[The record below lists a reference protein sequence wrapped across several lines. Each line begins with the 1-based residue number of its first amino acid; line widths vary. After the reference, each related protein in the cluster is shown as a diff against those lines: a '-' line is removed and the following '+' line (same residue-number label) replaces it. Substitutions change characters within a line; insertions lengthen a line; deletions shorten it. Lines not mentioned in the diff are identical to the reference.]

1 MANEIVPQQAEGG
14 EVLDVASVDIDS
26 ISGDERAAI
35 LLLSLNEEDAAG
47 IIRHLEPKQVQRV
60 GSAMARATDLSQEKV
75 GAVHRAFLDDIQK
88 YTNIGMGSEDFMR
101 NALVAALG
109 EDKANNLVDQIL
121 LGTGSKGLDSL
132 KWMDPRQVAS
142 IIINEHPQIQ
152 TIVLSYLEADQS
164 AEILSQFPE
173 RVRLDLMMR
182 IANLEEVQPSA
193 LAELNEI
200 MEKQFAGQAGA
211 QAAKI
216 GGLKAAAEIMNY
228 MDNNVEGV
236 LMDQIR
242 DQDEDMAT
250 QIQDLMF
257 VFENLIE
264 VDDQGVQR
272 LLRDVPQDILQKALK
287 GADEGLREKI
297 FKNMSKRAADMMR
310 DDIEAM
316 PPVKVSEVEAAQKEI
331 LGIARKWQTVARL
344 CYLAVPTSSSN
355 TKSQSP
361 TVLGLFFIQSRNSN
375 YLSLT
380 L

>member
-1 MANEIVPQQAEGG
+1 MANEIVPQEQGGDIAENTIDISTIPG
-14 EVLDVASVDIDS
+14 E
-26 ISGDERAAI
+26 ERAAI

-60 GSAMARATDLSQEKV
+60 GSAMARAADLSQDKV
-75 GAVHRAFLDDIQK
+75 GAVHRAFLEDIQK

-101 NALVAALG
+101 NTLIAALG
-109 EDKANNLVDQIL
+109 QDKANNLVDQIL

-142 IIINEHPQIQ
+142 IIINEHPQIH
-152 TIVLSYLEADQS
+152 TLVFSYLDPDPS
-164 AEILSQFPE
+164 AEILSQFAE
-173 RVRLDLMMR
+173 RDRLDLMMR

-236 LMDQIR
+236 LMEQIR

-264 VDDQGVQR
+264 VDDQGIQK
-272 LLRDVPQDILQKALK
+272 LLRDVPQDVLQRALK
-287 GADEGLREKI
+287 GADDGLRDKI
-297 FKNMSKRAADMMR
+297 FKNMSKRAAEMMR
-310 DDIEAM
+310 DDLEAM
-316 PPVKVSEVEAAQKEI
+316 PPIKVSDVESAQKEV
-331 LGIARKWQTVARL
+331 LAIARRMADAGEL
-344 CYLAVPTSSSN
+344 M
-355 TKSQSP
+355 
-361 TVLGLFFIQSRNSN
+361 
-375 YLSLT
+375 LSGGADEFL
-380 L
+380 

>member
-1 MANEIVPQQAEGG
+1 MPNEIVPQQEGG
-14 EVLDVASVDIDS
+14 GDVAENAVDIS
-26 ISGDERAAI
+26 TIPGEERAAI

-60 GSAMARATDLSQEKV
+60 GSAMARAADLSQEKV
-75 GAVHRAFLDDIQK
+75 GAVHRAFLEDIQK

-152 TIVLSYLEADQS
+152 TIVLSYLEPDQS
-164 AEILSQFPE
+164 AEILSQFAE
-173 RVRLDLMMR
+173 RDRLDLMMR

-228 MDNNVEGV
+228 MDNNVEGI

-257 VFENLIE
+257 VFENLI
-264 VDDQGVQR
+264 
-272 LLRDVPQDILQKALK
+272 
-287 GADEGLREKI
+287 
-297 FKNMSKRAADMMR
+297 
-310 DDIEAM
+310 
-316 PPVKVSEVEAAQKEI
+316 
-331 LGIARKWQTVARL
+331 
-344 CYLAVPTSSSN
+344 
-355 TKSQSP
+355 
-361 TVLGLFFIQSRNSN
+361 
-375 YLSLT
+375 
-380 L
+380 

>member
-1 MANEIVPQQAEGG
+1 MPDEIVPQGEGG
-14 EVLDVASVDIDS
+14 DVVDPKDVDISD
-26 ISGDERAAI
+26 IPGEERAAI

-47 IIRHLEPKQVQRV
+47 IVRHLEPKQVQRV
-60 GSAMARATDLSQEKV
+60 GSAMARAADLSQDKV
-75 GAVHRAFLDDIQK
+75 SAVHRAFLEDIQK

-101 NALVAALG
+101 NTLVAALG

-132 KWMDPRQVAS
+132 KWMDPRQVAN

-164 AEILSQFPE
+164 AEILTQFAE
-173 RVRLDLMMR
+173 RDRLDLMMR

-200 MEKQFAGQAGA
+200 MEKQFAGQAGS

-228 MDNNVEGV
+228 MDNSMEGV

-242 DQDEDMAT
+242 DQDEDLAT
-250 QIQDLMF
+250 SIEDLMF

-264 VDDQGVQR
+264 VDDQGIQK
-272 LLRDVPQDILQKALK
+272 LLRDVPQDVLQRALK
-287 GADEGLREKI
+287 GADEDLREKI
-297 FKNMSKRAADMMR
+297 FKNMSKRAAELMR
-310 DDIEAM
+310 DDLEAM
-316 PPVKVSEVEAAQKEI
+316 PPVKVSDVEAAQKEV
-331 LGIARKWQTVARL
+331 LAIARRMAD
-344 CYLAVPTSSSN
+344 A
-355 TKSQSP
+355 
-361 TVLGLFFIQSRNSN
+361 GEIM
-375 YLSLT
+375 LSGGADEFL
-380 L
+380 

>member
-1 MANEIVPQQAEGG
+1 MPNEIVPANEEST
-14 EVLDVASVDIDS
+14 EVSTEVDIS
-26 ISGDERAAI
+26 TISGDERAAI

-60 GSAMARATDLSQEKV
+60 GSAMARATDLNTDKV
-75 GAVHRAFLDDIQK
+75 SAVHRAFLEDIQK

-228 MDNNVEGV
+228 MDNSVEGI

-264 VDDQGVQR
+264 VDDQGVQK
-272 LLRDVPQDILQKALK
+272 LLRDVPQDVLQRALK
-287 GADEGLREKI
+287 GADDALREKI

-316 PPVKVSEVEAAQKEI
+316 PPVRVADVEAAQKEI
-331 LGIARKWQTVARL
+331 LGIARRL
-344 CYLAVPTSSSN
+344 ADSGELM
-355 TKSQSP
+355 
-361 TVLGLFFIQSRNSN
+361 
-375 YLSLT
+375 LSGGADEFL
-380 L
+380 